1 MNNINK
7 TPAQYRKLINKIK
20 PPVHKLRN
28 IIKAYIIGGLI
39 CVVGQSFWYIY
50 KNLNLSQNDAGV
62 MATITMIFLGGL
74 FTGLGVYD
82 ELGQFAGAGTI
93 VPITGFANA
102 MVSPAMEYKQEGLI
116 SGLGTR
122 LFNVAGPVITYGM
135 VSAFIV
141 GLLKVVLA
149 V

>member
-1 MNNINK
+1 VDNINK
-7 TPAQYRKLINKIK
+7 SPDQYRKLINKVK

-28 IIKAYIIGGLI
+28 IVKAYIVGGLI
-39 CVVGQSFWYIY
+39 CVIGQSFWYLY
-50 KNLNLSQNDAGV
+50 MKFNLSQDNAGV

-74 FTGLGVYD
+74 FTGFGLYD

-116 SGLGTR
+116 SGLGTK

>member
-1 MNNINK
+1 MDNINK
-7 TPAQYRKLINKIK
+7 TPDQYKKMIKKIK
-20 PPVHKLRN
+20 PPVPKFKN
-28 IIKAYIIGGLI
+28 IVKAYIIGGLI
-39 CVVGQSFWYIY
+39 CVVGQSFWNIYIY
-50 KNLNLSQNDAGV
+50 FNLSQSDAGI
-62 MATITMIFLGGL
+62 MATITMIFLGGF

-116 SGLGTR
+116 TGLGTK
-122 LFNVAGPVITYGM
+122 LYNVAGPVITYGM

-141 GLLKVVLA
+141 GLLKVVMA

>member
-1 MNNINK
+1 MDNINK
-7 TPAQYRKLINKIK
+7 SPDQYRKLINKVK

-28 IIKAYIIGGLI
+28 IVKAYIVGGLI
-39 CVVGQSFWYIY
+39 CVIGQSFWYLY
-50 KNLNLSQNDAGV
+50 MKFNLSQDDAGV

-74 FTGLGVYD
+74 FTGFGLYD

-116 SGLGTR
+116 SGLGTK

>member
-1 MNNINK
+1 VDNINK
-7 TPAQYRKLINKIK
+7 TPDQYRRLISKIK
-20 PPVHKLRN
+20 PPVHKIKN
-28 IIKAYIIGGLI
+28 IIKAFIIGGLI
-39 CVVGQSFWYIY
+39 CVVGQSFWNIY
-50 KNLNLSQNDAGV
+50 KQLNLSQDNAGV

-82 ELGQFAGAGTI
+82 ELGQFAGAGSI

-116 SGLGTR
+116 SGLGTK

-135 VSAFIV
+135 VSAFII
-141 GLLKVVLA
+141 GLVKVVLA

>member
-1 MNNINK
+1 MDNINK
-7 TPAQYRKLINKIK
+7 TPDQYRRLISKIK
-20 PPVHKLRN
+20 PPVHKIKN
-28 IIKAYIIGGLI
+28 IIKAFIIGGLI
-39 CVVGQSFWYIY
+39 CVVGQSFWNIY
-50 KNLNLSQNDAGV
+50 KQLNLSQDNAGV

-82 ELGQFAGAGTI
+82 ELGQFAGAGSI

-116 SGLGTR
+116 SGLGTK

-135 VSAFIV
+135 VSAFII
-141 GLLKVVLA
+141 GLVKVVLA